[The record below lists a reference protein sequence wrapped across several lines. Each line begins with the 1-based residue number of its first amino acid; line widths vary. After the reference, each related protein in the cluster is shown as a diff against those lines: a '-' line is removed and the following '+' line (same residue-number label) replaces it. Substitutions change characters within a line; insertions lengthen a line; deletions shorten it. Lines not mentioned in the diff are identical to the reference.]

1 MDFFNKIWERKR
13 EKTNKYK
20 FDCDK
25 QSHVPL
31 NQSLNLFIKISISIL
46 ERRKINHFMH
56 KSLQKVKACN
66 ADLRLKGIVSDYNK
80 LVKLTSNTIV

>member
-1 MDFFNKIWERKR
+1 M
-13 EKTNKYK
+13 
-20 FDCDK
+20 
-25 QSHVPL
+25 
-31 NQSLNLFIKISISIL
+31 

>member
-1 MDFFNKIWERKR
+1 
-13 EKTNKYK
+13 
-20 FDCDK
+20 
-25 QSHVPL
+25 
-31 NQSLNLFIKISISIL
+31 
-46 ERRKINHFMH
+46 MH